1 MTHSEA
7 RLVAQPAARSVRSI
21 YRRLL
26 VNWHSRRRL
35 AKLKKLNDRLLRDI
49 GLKREDLQ
57 WTLSRSPIGGS
68 DDLRRILLR
77 RTD

>member
-7 RLVAQPAARSVRSI
+7 RLVAQPAARSPRSI

-35 AKLKKLNDRLLRDI
+35 AKLKKLNDQLLHDI
-49 GLKREDLQ
+49 GLKRKDLQ
-57 WTLSRSPIGGS
+57 WALSRLSTDGS
-68 DDLRRILLR
+68 DDLRRILIR